1 MINILL
7 LQNLKSYGRNVD
19 LRLKQANLA
28 SKNDIANFV
37 NKTDF
42 DNQLLSFNKSIN
54 SNKTKRVL
62 VEMNSKNYRHLINIP
77 TDSQNYCNIFWSS
90 RYYLRMGI

>member
-62 VEMNSKNYRHLINIP
+62 VENEFKKLQ
-77 TDSQNYCNIFWSS
+77 TFD
-90 RYYLRMGI
+90 